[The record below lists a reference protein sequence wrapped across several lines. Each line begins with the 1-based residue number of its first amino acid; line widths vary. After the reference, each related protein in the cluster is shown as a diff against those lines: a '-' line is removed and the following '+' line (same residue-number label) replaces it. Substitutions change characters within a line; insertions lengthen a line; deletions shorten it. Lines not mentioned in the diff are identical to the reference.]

1 MRSLKFLSVALA
13 FGALP
18 LTATAQQPTVLSE
31 VVDKI
36 VAQERAEV
44 QLLRQ
49 YSPLVET
56 YIQYLRPDKQLGAV
70 PDGDKYF
77 LGRAELA
84 KGVELEP
91 LNREAGMKQKLAA
104 LPNGRVWRIEFDRG
118 EKFGPAAYSL
128 APGTYEFTPTD
139 LGWQLY
145 REVQARRM
153 PA

>member
-1 MRSLKFLSVALA
+1 MRSVKFLPVALA
-13 FGALP
+13 FSALP

-56 YIQYLRPDKQLGAV
+56 YIQYLRPDKRLGVV

-91 LNREAGMKQKLAA
+91 LNREAGMKQ
-104 LPNGRVWRIEFDRG
+104 
-118 EKFGPAAYSL
+118 
-128 APGTYEFTPTD
+128 
-139 LGWQLY
+139 
-145 REVQARRM
+145 
-153 PA
+153 